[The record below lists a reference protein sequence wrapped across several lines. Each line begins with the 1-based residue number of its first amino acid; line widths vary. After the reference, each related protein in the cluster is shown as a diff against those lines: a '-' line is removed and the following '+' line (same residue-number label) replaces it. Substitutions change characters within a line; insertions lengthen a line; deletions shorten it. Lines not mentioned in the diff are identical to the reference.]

1 MKLMVNFSHLR
12 HFVHLSKKAF
22 FFTGIIDVF
31 NIFVLSFFSHRS
43 TNYMVHENRN
53 TPTGGL
59 FQTVHHCVASKQN
72 ENLVVDVI
80 KKIQSQLGNASKVS
94 CR

>member
-1 MKLMVNFSHLR
+1 MHS
-12 HFVHLSKKAF
+12 

-31 NIFVLSFFSHRS
+31 FNIFVLRFFFRLAAQIVM
-43 TNYMVHENRN
+43 NYLVHENRN